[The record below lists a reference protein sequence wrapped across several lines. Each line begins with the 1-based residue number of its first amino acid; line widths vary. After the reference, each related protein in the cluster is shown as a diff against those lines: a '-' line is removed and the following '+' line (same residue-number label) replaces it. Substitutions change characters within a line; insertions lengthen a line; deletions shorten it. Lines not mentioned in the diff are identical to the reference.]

1 MSRILVAMVVLAST
15 AALAQTPTWPP
26 NGFVPDANTATAIAR
41 AVLIPIYGAATIRGE
56 EPLKAERVG
65 EFWHVR
71 GTSPAMERAASAPHA
86 HGRTE
91 QEDRDEDDRSEEDA
105 AGQG

>member
-71 GTSPAMERAASAPHA
+71 GTSQCLPNCLGGVASVQISVKDGTIRNVFH
-86 HGRTE
+86 TK
-91 QEDRDEDDRSEEDA
+91 
-105 AGQG
+105 